1 MCKIQVKLWK
11 GEINLTENHKYYSI
25 GKVSSICDVPIK
37 TLRYYDQIGLLV
49 PQYRKENSNYR
60 YYEHTQLLTLHIIRK
75 LRLLGVSLKDIQRII
90 QNCDAAAMEQC
101 VVSRMQEISKNI
113 QELQDQLAVGEILLQ
128 RLNTGNVFLQN
139 QDQENIIQ
147 IEKIPLYNVISTRR
161 IKLDY
166 QNSDVSIDRWSELIE
181 LAKKYHIKTLGSI
194 ILTYHNE
201 PLEQFYNKDCDL
213 ESCIQVT
220 ERKDGPEFKQFGGFL
235 AATAIHIGKNEDIIQ
250 THVKAIKWLKQQGYV
265 ICGPISEEYIV
276 SPIDVSE
283 VENHITKVIIPIERT

>member
-1 MCKIQVKLWK
+1 MSEQ
-11 GEINLTENHKYYSI
+11 TKYYSI
-25 GKVSSICDVPIK
+25 GKASSICDVPIK

-49 PQYRKENSNYR
+49 PQYRKADSGYR

-75 LRLLGVSLKDIQRII
+75 LRLLGISLKDIQQII
-90 QNCDAAAMEQC
+90 SNCDCAAMERS
-101 VVSRMQEISKNI
+101 VVSRMNQISQNI
-113 QELQDQLAVGEILLQ
+113 QEMQEQLSIGEKLLQ
-128 RLNTGNVFLQN
+128 RLKTGNIFLQIKEN
-139 QDQENIIQ
+139 QDQNDLIQ
-147 IEKIPLYNVISTRR
+147 IEKIPVSNVISTRK
-161 IKLDY
+161 IKLNY

-181 LAKKYHIKTLGSI
+181 LAKRYHLKTMGSI

-213 ESCIQVT
+213 ESCIQVA
-220 ERKDGPEFKQFGGFL
+220 ELKNGPEFKQFGGFL

-265 ICGPISEEYIV
+265 ISGPISEEYIV

-283 VENHITKVIIPIERT
+283 VDDHITKVIIPIEKAQH

>member
-1 MCKIQVKLWK
+1 MLK
-11 GEINLTENHKYYSI
+11 GAINLSEKNKYYSI

-49 PQYRKENSNYR
+49 PQYRKEDSHYR

-90 QNCDAAAMEQC
+90 QNCDNAAMEQC
-101 VVSRMQEISKNI
+101 VVSRMHEISKNI
-113 QELQDQLAVGEILLQ
+113 EELQEQLAIGEILLQ

-139 QDQENIIQ
+139 KNQDQDSIIQ

-181 LAKKYHIKTLGSI
+181 LAKRYHLKIMGSI

-213 ESCIQVT
+213 ESCIQVADL
-220 ERKDGPEFKQFGGFL
+220 KNGPEFKQFGGFL

-265 ICGPISEEYIV
+265 ISGPISEEYIV

-283 VENHITKVIIPIERT
+283 VDDHITKVIIPIEKAQH

>member
-1 MCKIQVKLWK
+1 M
-11 GEINLTENHKYYSI
+11 INLSDRNKYYSI
-25 GKVSSICDVPIK
+25 GKVSSLCDVPIK

-49 PQYRKENSNYR
+49 PQYRKEDSHYR

-90 QNCDAAAMEQC
+90 QNCDNAAMEQC
-101 VVSRMQEISKNI
+101 VVSRMHEISKHI
-113 QELQDQLAVGEILLQ
+113 QELQDQLAIGEVLLQ

-139 QDQENIIQ
+139 KNPDSESIIQ
-147 IEKIPLYNVISTRR
+147 IEKLPLYHVISTRR

-181 LAKKYHIKTLGSI
+181 LAKKYHLKTMGSI
-194 ILTYHNE
+194 ILTYHND

-213 ESCIQVT
+213 ESCIQVS
-220 ERKDGPEFKQFGGFL
+220 ELKDGPEFKEFGGFL

-265 ICGPISEEYIV
+265 ISGPISEEYIV

-283 VENHITKVIIPIERT
+283 VENHITKVIIPIKRA

>member
-1 MCKIQVKLWK
+1 MSEK
-11 GEINLTENHKYYSI
+11 NKYYSI

-49 PQYRKENSNYR
+49 PQYRKEDSHYR

-90 QNCDAAAMEQC
+90 QNCDNAAMEQC
-101 VVSRMQEISKNI
+101 IVSRMQEISKNI
-113 QELQDQLAVGEILLQ
+113 QELQEQLSVGEILLH
-128 RLNTGNVFLQN
+128 RLNTGSLFLQNKN
-139 QDQENIIQ
+139 QDQEDIIQ

-181 LAKKYHIKTLGSI
+181 LAKKYHLKTMGSI

-213 ESCIQVT
+213 ESCIQVS
-220 ERKDGPEFKQFGGFL
+220 ELKDGPEFKHFGGFL
-235 AATAIHIGKNEDIIQ
+235 AATAIHIGKNDDIIQ
-250 THVKAIKWLKQQGYV
+250 THVKAMKWLKQQGYV
-265 ICGPISEEYIV
+265 INGPISEEYIV

-283 VENHITKVIIPIERT
+283 VDDHITKVIIPIEKA

>member
-1 MCKIQVKLWK
+1 M
-11 GEINLTENHKYYSI
+11 
-25 GKVSSICDVPIK
+25 SSICDVPIK

-49 PQYRKENSNYR
+49 PQYRKEDSHYR

-90 QNCDAAAMEQC
+90 QNCDNAAMEQC
-101 VVSRMQEISKNI
+101 IVSRMQEISKNI
-113 QELQDQLAVGEILLQ
+113 QELQEQLAVGEILLH
-128 RLNTGNVFLQN
+128 RLNTGSLFLQN
-139 QDQENIIQ
+139 KNQAQEDIIQ

-181 LAKKYHIKTLGSI
+181 LAKKYHLKTMGSI

-213 ESCIQVT
+213 ESCIQVS
-220 ERKDGPEFKQFGGFL
+220 ELKDGPEFKQFGGFL
-235 AATAIHIGKNEDIIQ
+235 AATAIHIGKNDDIIQ
-250 THVKAIKWLKQQGYV
+250 THVKAMKWLKQQGYV
-265 ICGPISEEYIV
+265 INGPISEEYIV

-283 VENHITKVIIPIERT
+283 VDDHITKVIIPIEKA

>member
-1 MCKIQVKLWK
+1 MWK
-11 GEINLTENHKYYSI
+11 GAINLSEKNKYYSI

-49 PQYRKENSNYR
+49 PQYRKEDSHYR

-90 QNCDAAAMEQC
+90 QNCDNAAMEQC
-101 VVSRMQEISKNI
+101 IVSRMQEISKNI
-113 QELQDQLAVGEILLQ
+113 QELQEQLAVGEILLH
-128 RLNTGNVFLQN
+128 RLNTGSLFLQNKN
-139 QDQENIIQ
+139 QDQEDIIQ

-181 LAKKYHIKTLGSI
+181 LAKKYHLKTMGSI

-213 ESCIQVT
+213 ESCIQVS
-220 ERKDGPEFKQFGGFL
+220 ELKDGPEFKQFGGFL
-235 AATAIHIGKNEDIIQ
+235 AATAIHIGKNDDIIQ
-250 THVKAIKWLKQQGYV
+250 THVKAMKWLKQQGYV
-265 ICGPISEEYIV
+265 INGPISEEYIV

-283 VENHITKVIIPIERT
+283 VDDHITKVIIPIEKA

>member
-1 MCKIQVKLWK
+1 MYVTIVE
-11 GEINLTENHKYYSI
+11 GAINLSEKNKYYSI

-49 PQYRKENSNYR
+49 PQYRKEDSHYR

-90 QNCDAAAMEQC
+90 QNCDNAAMEQC
-101 VVSRMQEISKNI
+101 VVSRMHEISKHI
-113 QELQDQLAVGEILLQ
+113 QELQDQLAIGEVLFQ

-139 QDQENIIQ
+139 KNQDSESTIR
-147 IEKIPLYNVISTRR
+147 IEKIPLYHVISTRR

-181 LAKKYHIKTLGSI
+181 LAKKYHLKTMGSI

-213 ESCIQVT
+213 ESCIQVP
-220 ERKDGPEFKQFGGFL
+220 EPKDGPEFKQFGGFL
-235 AATAIHIGKNEDIIQ
+235 AATTIHIGKNEDIIQ
-250 THVKAIKWLKQQGYV
+250 THVKAIKWIKQQGYV
-265 ICGPISEEYIV
+265 INGPISEEYIV

-283 VENHITKVIIPIERT
+283 VENHITKVIIPIKRV

>member
-1 MCKIQVKLWK
+1 M
-11 GEINLTENHKYYSI
+11 INLSDRNKYYSI
-25 GKVSSICDVPIK
+25 GKVSSLCDVPIK

-49 PQYRKENSNYR
+49 PQYRKEDSHYR

-90 QNCDAAAMEQC
+90 QNCDNAAMEQC
-101 VVSRMQEISKNI
+101 VVSRMHEISKHI
-113 QELQDQLAVGEILLQ
+113 QELQEQLAIGEVLLQ

-139 QDQENIIQ
+139 KNQDSESIIQ
-147 IEKIPLYNVISTRR
+147 IEKIPLCHVISTRR

-181 LAKKYHIKTLGSI
+181 LAKKYHLKTMGSI
-194 ILTYHNE
+194 ILTYHND

-213 ESCIQVT
+213 ESCIQVS
-220 ERKDGPEFKQFGGFL
+220 ELKDGPEFKEFGGFL

-265 ICGPISEEYIV
+265 ISGPISEEYIV

-283 VENHITKVIIPIERT
+283 VENHITKVIIPIKRA

>member
-1 MCKIQVKLWK
+1 MSEK
-11 GEINLTENHKYYSI
+11 NKYYSI

-49 PQYRKENSNYR
+49 PQYRKEDSHYR

-90 QNCDAAAMEQC
+90 QNCDNAAMEQC
-101 VVSRMQEISKNI
+101 IVSRMQEISKNI
-113 QELQDQLAVGEILLQ
+113 QELQEQLAVGEILLH
-128 RLNTGNVFLQN
+128 RLNTGSLFLQNKN
-139 QDQENIIQ
+139 QDQEDIIQ

-181 LAKKYHIKTLGSI
+181 LAKKYHLKTLGSI

-213 ESCIQVT
+213 ESCIQVS
-220 ERKDGPEFKQFGGFL
+220 ELKDGPEFKQFGGFL
-235 AATAIHIGKNEDIIQ
+235 AATAIHIGKNDDIIQ
-250 THVKAIKWLKQQGYV
+250 THVKAMKWLKQQGYV
-265 ICGPISEEYIV
+265 INGPISEEYIV

-283 VENHITKVIIPIERT
+283 VDDHITKVIIPIEKA

>member
-1 MCKIQVKLWK
+1 M
-11 GEINLTENHKYYSI
+11 
-25 GKVSSICDVPIK
+25 SSICDVPIK

-49 PQYRKENSNYR
+49 PQYRKEDSHYR

-90 QNCDAAAMEQC
+90 QNCDNAAMEQC
-101 VVSRMQEISKNI
+101 IVSRMQEMSKNI
-113 QELQDQLAVGEILLQ
+113 QELQEQLAVGEILLH
-128 RLNTGNVFLQN
+128 RLNTGSLFLQNKN
-139 QDQENIIQ
+139 QDQEDIIQ

-181 LAKKYHIKTLGSI
+181 LAKKYHLKTMGSI

-213 ESCIQVT
+213 ESFIQVS
-220 ERKDGPEFKQFGGFL
+220 ELKDGPEFKQFGGFL
-235 AATAIHIGKNEDIIQ
+235 AATAIHIGKNDDIIQ
-250 THVKAIKWLKQQGYV
+250 THVKAMKWLKQQGYV
-265 ICGPISEEYIV
+265 INGPISEEYIV

-283 VENHITKVIIPIERT
+283 VDDHITKVIIPIEKA

>member
-1 MCKIQVKLWK
+1 MK
-11 GEINLTENHKYYSI
+11 GAINLSEKNKYYSI

-49 PQYRKENSNYR
+49 PQYRKEDSHYR

-90 QNCDAAAMEQC
+90 QNCDNAAMEQC
-101 VVSRMQEISKNI
+101 VVSRMHEISKNI
-113 QELQDQLAVGEILLQ
+113 EELQEQLAIGEILLQ

-139 QDQENIIQ
+139 KNQDQDSIIQ

-181 LAKKYHIKTLGSI
+181 LAKRYHLKTMGSI

-213 ESCIQVT
+213 ESCIQVA
-220 ERKDGPEFKQFGGFL
+220 ELKNGPEFKQFGGFL
-235 AATAIHIGKNEDIIQ
+235 AATAIHMIFFLLPVPQRNP
-250 THVKAIKWLKQQGYV
+250 T
-265 ICGPISEEYIV
+265 P
-276 SPIDVSE
+276 
-283 VENHITKVIIPIERT
+283 